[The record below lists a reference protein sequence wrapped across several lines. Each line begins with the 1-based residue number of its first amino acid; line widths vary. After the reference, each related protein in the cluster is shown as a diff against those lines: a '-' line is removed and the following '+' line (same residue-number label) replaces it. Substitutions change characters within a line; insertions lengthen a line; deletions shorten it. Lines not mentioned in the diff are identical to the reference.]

1 MGRNLYYEDE
11 ILEEKFNGFMF
22 KRLLSYAAEY
32 KWDYIKAAIL
42 LSGAAFLSLVPT
54 AINMKIINEV
64 LPENGAVPENAGQR
78 AVILLSLW
86 ITLSIGAVIADYF
99 SSKTATVI

>member
-42 LSGAAFLSLVPT
+42 LSGPDSAQPDS
-54 AINMKIINEV
+54 ESQ
-64 LPENGAVPENAGQR
+64 GRDQ
-78 AVILLSLW
+78 
-86 ITLSIGAVIADYF
+86 
-99 SSKTATVI
+99 

>member
-32 KWDYIKAAIL
+32 RHDYIKAAL
-42 LSGAAFLSLVPT
+42 LMALAAFLSLLPT
-54 AINMKIINEV
+54 AVNMKIIYEYNTV
-64 LPENGAVPENAGQR
+64 QGTF
-78 AVILLSLW
+78 LSAF
-86 ITLSIGAVIADYF
+86 ICR
-99 SSKTATVI
+99 SKDSLQYCNVYNSTVYCYTW